1 MRLAGSGGRECRGA
15 GPGSPSMTSRRNLRD
30 VNTLT
35 PDRRFLLEE
44 QESRI
49 EIWKAAGGRWDVVRD
64 PANQARRTILA
75 TYTTRAEAFLHRRA
89 ARGDKDA
96 VLAVAEACFRRGI
109 ADGLGPIACAS
120 AWVDSF
126 RFVGVKSVD
135 RRDLMLAAI
144 EHLRTL
150 AVAEISA

>member
-1 MRLAGSGGRECRGA
+1 V
-15 GPGSPSMTSRRNLRD
+15 TSRRNLQY

-64 PANQARRTILA
+64 PASQARRSILA
-75 TYTTRAEAFLHRRA
+75 TYETRSEAFLHRRA
-89 ARGDKDA
+89 ARGDRDA
-96 VLAVAEACFRRGI
+96 VLKVAESHFRRNAAAGMSSL
-109 ADGLGPIACAS
+109 ASAS

-126 RFVGVKSVD
+126 RFVGVKSVE
-135 RRDLMLAAI
+135 RRDLMLAAL
-144 EHLRTL
+144 EHLRAL
-150 AVAEISA
+150 AVAELSP